1 MKPSQS
7 VAIYNYQRDE
17 KLEKPWPQ
25 ENNLNKSTPSF
36 AFQNEKRNNP
46 LYRSEEITTT
56 SFDATV
62 HLPPKNYI
70 PKNSTK
76 NAYFY
81 LDTPS
86 KKKEQQEPYTFQ
98 SKQNQNEICHITSSQ

>member
-1 MKPSQS
+1 M
-7 VAIYNYQRDE
+7 
-17 KLEKPWPQ
+17 
-25 ENNLNKSTPSF
+25 
-36 AFQNEKRNNP
+36 QNEKRNNP

-56 SFDATV
+56 NFDPTV
-62 HLPPKNYI
+62 HLSQKNYI

-76 NAYFY
+76 NDYYY

-98 SKQNQNEICHITSSQ
+98 SKQNQNDTKLKNLSNNQIGAFKKYGINYFVTISFFIRKS